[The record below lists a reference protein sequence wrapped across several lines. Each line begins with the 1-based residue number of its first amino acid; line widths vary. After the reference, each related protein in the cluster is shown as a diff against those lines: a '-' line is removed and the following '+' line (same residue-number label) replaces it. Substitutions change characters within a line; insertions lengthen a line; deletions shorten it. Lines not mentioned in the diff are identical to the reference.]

1 MFNQS
6 LVPQKKQREHAQKGV
21 KEKEK
26 IYLKNIPANVNVE
39 YMLFWM
45 DTKERTSVALTTE
58 PDDQNR
64 RVMRARA
71 IAIQRGHS
79 SSHPAAHL
87 IQGT

>member
-39 YMLFWM
+39 YVLFWM
-45 DTKERTSVALTTE
+45 DTKER
-58 PDDQNR
+58 NF
-64 RVMRARA
+64 
-71 IAIQRGHS
+71 S
-79 SSHPAAHL
+79 SSDQSL
-87 IQGT
+87 MIKTGE